1 MMTQLIFIVFLYN
14 CAETGLHQIR
24 LGIKLL
30 VLFLKKIT
38 RPNLLTQTL
47 ICKQIYL
54 FFKLLFYIGLQL
66 INNVVIV
73 SGVQQ
78 SDLVVH
84 FPI

>member
-1 MMTQLIFIVFLYN
+1 MMTQLIFIVFLCN
-14 CAETGLHQIR
+14 CAETGL
-24 LGIKLL
+24 GIKLL
-30 VLFLKKIT
+30 VFFFFFLNNQAKFIGS
-38 RPNLLTQTL
+38 NLNLQTNL
-47 ICKQIYL
+47 S
-54 FFKLLFYIGLQL
+54 FFKLLVYIGLQL